1 MRLEQSDAELFYQ
14 LWFPLLDFVNKKYH
28 VCPETETIDQRQ
40 GVDASD
46 AKAIAD
52 YLWSHIEVIEEYLA
66 IAELPKEYAQII
78 AGWKQCKPGRYILE
92 RHLKKGSVFISVE
105 DGAVYMVKGLF
116 STWAERHG
124 RKFCVRNFRQ
134 TQEYYSYDVHNRA
147 NTPCSPLSPSGWN
160 GMRAGTA

>member
-66 IAELPKEYAQII
+66 IAELPKEYAQIV
-78 AGWKQCKPGRYILE
+78 AGEPFPKKRTGKYQKKQNESLSFCGIL
-92 RHLKKGSVFISVE
+92 
-105 DGAVYMVKGLF
+105 VY
-116 STWAERHG
+116 A
-124 RKFCVRNFRQ
+124 
-134 TQEYYSYDVHNRA
+134 A
-147 NTPCSPLSPSGWN
+147 
-160 GMRAGTA
+160 